1 MGDSGRPITASASA
15 HASAIKR
22 VRPART
28 REDQTTPALITLL
41 IIFGWLF
48 LVLLLAQIE
57 LRAEATL
64 PVHRKT
70 LWKRAINMRRW
81 SRMRDAPFEISIA
94 SQPAVGVP
102 FDITSHWHTGSISRS
117 RERITVMETHQR
129 MCWDFEGPLPALPV
143 AIPDWVLGTD
153 RCISF
158 EEVNGGRHTRI
169 KNVLTFSGPL
179 GVATGLLMGSQIEE
193 AFRRFNSGLKRR
205 F

>member
-22 VRPART
+22 VRPARK

-48 LVLLLAQIE
+48 LVLLLAQIK

-64 PVHRKT
+64 PVHRKS
-70 LWKRAINMRRW
+70 LWKRAMNMRRW

-94 SQPAVGVP
+94 SQPAVGVS
-102 FDITSHWHTGSISRS
+102 FDITTHWHTGSSS
-117 RERITVMETHQR
+117 KARERITIMETHQR
-129 MCWDFEGPLPALPV
+129 MCWDFEGLPWLPV
-143 AIPDWVLGTD
+143 AIPDWLLGTD
-153 RCISF
+153 RCIFF
-158 EEVNGGRHTRI
+158 EEVNRGRHTRI
-169 KNVLTFSGPL
+169 TNSLTFSGPL

-193 AFRRFNSGLKRR
+193 AFRRFNSGLAHR